1 MYVTDTIVTG
11 RWVCRKFL
19 FIHDAPDGCL
29 EVRVATTQRVK
40 RGRISICVVLRTTVK
55 TTPIFLTKIV
65 SWLLAA
71 IVPLCIVQGPSG
83 PAVYSETPIN

>member
-29 EVRVATTQRVK
+29 ELRVATTQRVK

-55 TTPIFLTKIV
+55 TYLSHQNPK
-65 SWLLAA
+65 LAA
-71 IVPLCIVQGPSG
+71 IVPLCIVQVPSG